1 MKVNESLTY
10 YIKSINETATVCYQ
24 PQIARTKQITSVIV
38 CYSAVLWGGAL
49 RDDTKNGC
57 VADYISQ

>member
-1 MKVNESLTY
+1 MKLLLRVFSPRLPE
-10 YIKSINETATVCYQ
+10 Q
-24 PQIARTKQITSVIV
+24 KQITSVIV
-38 CYSAVLWGGAL
+38 CYTAVLWGGAL